1 MKSDRGPKRA
11 DFLIKVSKKFWGKK
25 IFRFFL
31 PKSKIFKVFLE
42 TTFVRVSCY
51 PDHYEPKTFF
61 SVFEVRYTILDSRVP
76 SCNAISEG
84 RLPLCSSS
92 SEARALPSEVRI
104 EDDSDRKI
112 FKPKFFQSFSR
123 NYFFSRFMLP

>member
-1 MKSDRGPKRA
+1 MKILQLQHFNIIRGVGSGGGGNFFPF
-11 DFLIKVSKKFWGKK
+11 FL
-25 IFRFFL
+25 L
-31 PKSKIFKVFLE
+31 PKSTIFKVFLE
-42 TTFVRVSCY
+42 TTFVHVSCY

-84 RLPLCSSS
+84 RLSLCSSS

-104 EDDSDRKI
+104 EDDSDRKF
-112 FKPKFFQSFSR
+112 FKPKFFKK
-123 NYFFSRFMLP
+123 FF